1 MKMSVLSFTCSAVDF
16 QNSPKASSKHL
27 PKGKLLIPLGRSL
40 ECIYF
45 QASQRLSSVD
55 WIIEL
60 SVQFT
65 RPDAGMWI
73 DIAEKKLQQVFVFQQ
88 NFSFSCCW

>member
-1 MKMSVLSFTCSAVDF
+1 MKMSVLSFTCSVVDF

-27 PKGKLLIPLGRSL
+27 PKGKLLITPGRSL

-55 WIIEL
+55 WIIEF

-73 DIAEKKLQQVFVFQQ
+73 DTCIAKKKLQQVFVFQQ
-88 NFSFSCCW
+88 NFSW